1 MRRVV
6 LVVLASAWLGGCFLQ
21 RSGAGAGDLDAAVT
35 PSDGGRPDARPGDAG
50 DAGEPDTGVVR
61 RDGGGCDP
69 EAPELCNG
77 VDDDCDPSTADGA
90 DEPDLGAPCDD
101 PRDVDL
107 CPDGT
112 RVCLGGFMVCD
123 GDDGDQPDEVE
134 LCNGLDDDCDPSTP
148 DGAAET
154 TLGDACDGDD
164 GDLCLDDRWRCEG
177 GALMCVDDG
186 ASTAEL
192 CNGLDDDCDPS
203 TPDGAGEPDLGVACD
218 GPDADLCADGARV
231 CVDGALACAD
241 DGDQP
246 DEVELCNGLDD
257 DCDPSTPDGAGEPTL
272 GGPCDGGDADLCEEG
287 AWRCDAGGMRCSD
300 ATGDSTESCNGLDD
314 DCDGAVDEGAG
325 CPCDRRTFGGHSYLF
340 CGHWS
345 EQRTWTSARD
355 WCRGRGYELAQVDD
369 RVEMRWIDQQL
380 DDIAGNRRWWIG
392 ANDRGVEGTWA
403 WTGGGAASYTNWRS
417 GEPNDA
423 GGEDC
428 VHVDPESDG
437 SDTRGGWN
445 DAECDLED
453 RYVCEASP

>member
-77 VDDDCDPSTADGA
+77 VDDDCDPSTPDGA
-90 DEPDLGAPCDD
+90 DEPDLGAACDD

-148 DGAAET
+148 DGA
-154 TLGDACDGDD
+154 
-164 GDLCLDDRWRCEG
+164 
-177 GALMCVDDG
+177 
-186 ASTAEL
+186 
-192 CNGLDDDCDPS
+192 
-203 TPDGAGEPDLGVACD
+203 
-218 GPDADLCADGARV
+218 
-231 CVDGALACAD
+231 
-241 DGDQP
+241 
-246 DEVELCNGLDD
+246 
-257 DCDPSTPDGAGEPTL
+257 GEPTL

-287 AWRCDAGGMRCSD
+287 AWRCEAGGMRCSD
-300 ATGDSTESCNGLDD
+300 ATGDSSESCNGLDD

-392 ANDRGVEGTWA
+392 ANDRTAEGTWA

-428 VHVDPESDG
+428 VHVDPDSDG

-445 DAECDLED
+445 DADCGLED